1 MFNLGNTYAEE
12 RNYPLSIK
20 SGPRPPGLLE
30 YPWYPGYPEYPE
42 YREYLIT
49 RTEYSQSRH
58 PPLRCSQVFPK
69 DDRNC
74 AAVRARVPLPR
85 PGRSLLEYP
94 DYPDYPEYPEDPK
107 YLTVRARGSMATL
120 ASWCSVA

>member
-1 MFNLGNTYAEE
+1 VIMFNLGNTYAEE

-20 SGPRPPGLLE
+20 SGPRTTRLLE
-30 YPWYPGYPEYPE
+30 YPVYPGYPEYPE
-42 YREYLIT
+42 YREYREYLIT
-49 RTEYSQSRH
+49 RTEYPQSRH

-74 AAVRARVPLPR
+74 AAVCARVPLPR
-85 PGRSLLEYP
+85 PGRSLR
-94 DYPDYPEYPEDPK
+94 D
-107 YLTVRARGSMATL
+107 GMATL